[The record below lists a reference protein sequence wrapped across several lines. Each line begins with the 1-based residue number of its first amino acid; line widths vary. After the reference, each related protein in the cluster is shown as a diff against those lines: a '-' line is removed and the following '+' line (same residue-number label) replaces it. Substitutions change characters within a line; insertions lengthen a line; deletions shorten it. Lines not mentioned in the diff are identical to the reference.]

1 MNILSWKSLFVLYV
15 FVKRMSSACKLEIN
29 YLTCLNLFFCLILC
43 LFTFSHISLHFFV
56 FYIYFYSFNN
66 LSTCLL
72 ISVSLTF
79 WYLRL
84 FLCAACVYFRKMSS
98 FHLLLRCVYFCINF
112 IKKDPKNT
120 HKVHRIHAKV
130 SEVKLERCYCAAV
143 FITV

>member
-1 MNILSWKSLFVLYV
+1 
-15 FVKRMSSACKLEIN
+15 MSSACKLEIN

-43 LFTFSHISLHFFV
+43 LFTFSHTFLFISLCFISISIRLTIF
-56 FYIYFYSFNN
+56 
-66 LSTCLL
+66 STCLL

>member
-1 MNILSWKSLFVLYV
+1 
-15 FVKRMSSACKLEIN
+15 MSSACKLEIN

-66 LSTCLL
+66 LFYLFTHFCLFNFL
-72 ISVSLTF
+72 VPAFIFMWSMCLFLKNEFLWFVFT
-79 WYLRL
+79 LRL
-84 FLCAACVYFRKMSS
+84 
-98 FHLLLRCVYFCINF
+98 FCINF

-120 HKVHRIHAKV
+120 HMVHRIHAKV
-130 SEVKLERCYCAAV
+130 SVVKLERCYSAAV